1 MGNNRRKTVTII
13 DHSLL
18 SPPKLASALSFNHSF
33 LDVLEEVYSK
43 VFFWGTEIGPH
54 FAIVSLG
61 PLFMLDVV
69 LQVIIKKLG
78 STIPIICTLSYGL
91 MGRDVATHS
100 FKEVPLWRIE
110 DQAGNAA
117 VLLTLGFL
125 PGMRVAA
132 VTMSQSKKGDPY
144 VDKFVTIIRECSI
157 IKLHVS
163 LLRLPLCYP
172 DTLELS
178 WILFQRTMVS
188 HFSLSNLNP
197 AFDKIPFKLSC

>member
-69 LQVIIKKLG
+69 LQV
-78 STIPIICTLSYGL
+78 
-91 MGRDVATHS
+91 
-100 FKEVPLWRIE
+100 VPLWRIE

-132 VTMSQSKKGDPY
+132 VTMSQSKKYSGTFMDPVPENHGGSGSSGTLLTVLY
-144 VDKFVTIIRECSI
+144 EIIISESPTVDV
-157 IKLHVS
+157 
-163 LLRLPLCYP
+163 
-172 DTLELS
+172 DA
-178 WILFQRTMVS
+178 
-188 HFSLSNLNP
+188 P
-197 AFDKIPFKLSC
+197 AFRPEQFVRDRCEKIKVVLVAVGPHTGTS